1 MLRAEE
7 EARMYKRQVER
18 LTSDA
23 VAQPVPALVP
33 FSPAGKV
40 DRKPLSER
48 FQKQHPPTIEGS
60 TDPLVV
66 EQWMNDITS
75 MFDFMKIEGTDRVAC
90 ATYML
95 REDARIWW
103 AVTSQIWDV
112 STMSWEQFQEVFTQR
127 YFSDVVRKSKRDEFV
142 GLIQG
147 KFTIAEYAHTSEGL
161 ARFAPDSIPT
171 D

>member
-1 MLRAEE
+1 MVRQFEQARAQCDEPGENNGVPPRAPANWQEMLAAMEARMLRAEE

-33 FSPAGKV
+33 IPLAGEV
-40 DRKPLSER
+40 DREPLFER
-48 FQKQHPPTIEGS
+48 FQKQHPPTFEGS

-103 AVTSQIWDV
+103 AEASQIRDV
-112 STMSWEQFQEVFTQR
+112 STMSWE
-127 YFSDVVRKSKRDEFV
+127 
-142 GLIQG
+142 
-147 KFTIAEYAHTSEGL
+147 
-161 ARFAPDSIPT
+161 
-171 D
+171 